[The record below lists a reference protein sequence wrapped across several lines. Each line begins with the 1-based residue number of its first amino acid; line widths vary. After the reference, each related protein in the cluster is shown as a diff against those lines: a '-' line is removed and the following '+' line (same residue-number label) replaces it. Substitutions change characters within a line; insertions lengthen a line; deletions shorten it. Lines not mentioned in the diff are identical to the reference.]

1 MCCATT
7 QGSPFFAG
15 RLGMLAA
22 IAAVLGCGNA
32 AGAQPAL
39 NSGRF
44 ELSENVTVDQADN
57 AVQVQLDRVKVHV
70 AEKQWNE
77 AVQMLREVM
86 ENHGRKLLAVTPR
99 RFVSVS
105 DYCQLR
111 LAALPP
117 EALAIYRR
125 RVDPS
130 AMRWYREGVER
141 RDRGRLLEVV
151 EQALAS
157 SWGDNALMAL
167 GEMALESGDYAG
179 ARAFWEK
186 IIPAP
191 PPHDGIPTWLS
202 VPETELDLAAV
213 RARLVLASILEGSL
227 DRAAKE
233 LEAMSRLDAG
243 ARGNLAGQQ
252 VNFVDALRTLL
263 AESRSWPATAVPD
276 NWTTFA
282 GDPRR
287 GKIAPR
293 AVEPNRVVWRRPLRP
308 TLPANR
314 PTAEPQSSAFRVAE
328 KAVSPLS
335 YHPLITDGL
344 ALVNNQVEILAIDL
358 ATGRPAWG
366 HDSPEIYRDQLD
378 ETARELFLPINNLG
392 VPRFTMTAHQGKL
405 YARMGASTTG
415 YPRETVLRGGTGY
428 LVCLDLEAEGRLLWR
443 IDPEEP
449 GLAFEGSP
457 LTDGAR
463 VFVAVRRGDI
473 QPQTHVAC
481 YSAEDGRLLWRQ
493 FVCQAETPARGMYHE
508 TSHNLLTLHRDT
520 LYVNTNMGAVAALST
535 DGGRVRWVAIYPRQR
550 QGDLQRPAAH
560 WSRDLNPCLFDRGRL
575 YVAPSDSPRIFC
587 LEAATGQIL
596 WQTSTEL
603 GEAVHLL
610 GVAGSALIASGPK
623 LYWIG
628 IDDDAGRVRQVW
640 PDGHEKL
647 GHGRGVVAEN
657 RVYWPA
663 RDKVYVFDA
672 NTAGQV
678 RLYDLVPHDAR
689 GGNLVMAGGRLLVA
703 TPDELVA
710 FAADAGPA
718 IPEEKPLTMT
728 AR

>member
-1 MCCATT
+1 
-7 QGSPFFAG
+7 
-15 RLGMLAA
+15 MLAA
-22 IAAVLGCGNA
+22 IAAVLGFGNA
-32 AGAQPAL
+32 ASAQPAL
-39 NSGRF
+39 SSGRF
-44 ELSENVTVDQADN
+44 ELSESVTVDQADN

-105 DYCQLR
+105 DYCQLQ
-111 LAALPP
+111 LAALPS
-117 EALAIYRR
+117 EALTVYRR

-130 AMRWYREGVER
+130 AARWYREGVER
-141 RDRGRLLEVV
+141 RDRRRLLEVV

-167 GEMALESGDYAG
+167 GEIALESGDYAG

-186 IIPAP
+186 IIPASP
-191 PPHDGIPTWLS
+191 PRDGTPTWLS
-202 VPETELDLAAV
+202 VPDTELDLAAV

-227 DRAAKE
+227 DRAAEE
-233 LEAMSRLDAG
+233 LEAMSRLHAD
-243 ARGNLAGQQ
+243 ARGSLAGQEA
-252 VNFVDALRTLL
+252 NFVDALGTLL
-263 AESRSWPATAVPD
+263 AESHSWPATAVPD

-282 GDPRR
+282 GDSRR

-293 AVEPNRVVWRRPLRP
+293 AVDPGRVAWRRPLRP

-314 PTAEPQSSAFRVAE
+314 TTAEAQSSAFRVAE
-328 KAVSPLS
+328 KTVSPLS

-378 ETARELFLPINNLG
+378 ETARELFLPVNNLG
-392 VPRFTMTAHQGKL
+392 VPRFTMTTHQGRL
-405 YARMGASTTG
+405 YARMGASTTS

-449 GLAFEGSP
+449 ALAFEGSP
-457 LTDGAR
+457 LTDGTR

-535 DGGRVRWVAIYPRQR
+535 DGGLVRWVGLYPRQR
-550 QGDLQRPAAH
+550 HGDLQRPAEH

-587 LEAATGQIL
+587 FEAATGQIL

-603 GEAVHLL
+603 GEAMHLL
-610 GVAGSALIASGPK
+610 GVAGNALIASGPK
-623 LYWIG
+623 LYWIS
-628 IDDDAGRVRQVW
+628 IDVDAGRVRHVW

-647 GHGRGVVAEN
+647 GYGRGVIAEK

-672 NTAGQV
+672 DTAAQV
-678 RLYDLVPHDAR
+678 KMFDLVPHDAN
-689 GGNLVMAGGRLLVA
+689 GGNLVMAGGRLLIA
-703 TPDELVA
+703 TPDELVV
-710 FAADAGPA
+710 FAADAGTA

>member
-1 MCCATT
+1 
-7 QGSPFFAG
+7 
-15 RLGMLAA
+15 MLAA
-22 IAAVLGCGNA
+22 IAAMLSFGHA
-32 AGAQPAL
+32 ARAQPVP
-39 NSGRF
+39 SGGRF
-44 ELSENVTVDQADN
+44 ELSESVSVDQAEN

-70 AEKQWNE
+70 AERQWNE

-86 ENHGRKLLAVTPR
+86 ENHGRRLLAVTPR
-99 RFVSVS
+99 RFTSVS
-105 DYCQLR
+105 DYCQLQ

-130 AMRWYREGVER
+130 AVRWYREGVEH
-141 RDRGRLLEVV
+141 RDRRRLLDVIEH
-151 EQALAS
+151 ALAS

-191 PPHDGIPTWLS
+191 PPHDGTPTWLS
-202 VPETELDLAAV
+202 VPDTELDLAAV
-213 RARLVLASILEGSL
+213 RARLVLASILEGSQE
-227 DRAAKE
+227 RAAEE

-243 ARGNLAGQQ
+243 ASGSLAGQQ
-252 VNFVDALRTLL
+252 VIFVDALRTLL
-263 AESRSWPATAVPD
+263 AESESWPATAVPD

-293 AVEPNRVVWRRPLRP
+293 AVEPNRVAWRKPLRP
-308 TLPANR
+308 TLPASR
-314 PTAEPQSSAFRVAE
+314 ATAEPQLSAFGVAE
-328 KAVSPLS
+328 KAISPLS

-366 HDSPEIYRDQLD
+366 HESPEIYRDQLD
-378 ETARELFLPINNLG
+378 ETARELFLPANNLG
-392 VPRFTMTAHQGKL
+392 VPRFTMTAHQGRL
-405 YARMGASTTG
+405 YARMGASTTS

-443 IDPEEP
+443 IDPEET
-449 GLAFEGSP
+449 GFAFEGSP

-463 VFVAVRRGDI
+463 VFVAVRRGEI
-473 QPQTHVAC
+473 QPQIHVAC

-493 FVCQAETPARGMYHE
+493 FVCQAETPARGMFHE

-520 LYVNTNMGAVAALST
+520 LYLNTNMGAVAALSAG
-535 DGGRVRWVAIYPRQR
+535 DGRVRWVGLYQRQR
-550 QGDLQRPAAH
+550 QGDLQHPAAH

-603 GEAVHLL
+603 GDAVHLL
-610 GVAGSALIASGPK
+610 GVVGNSLIASGPK
-623 LYWIG
+623 LYWIS
-628 IDDDAGRVRQVW
+628 IDGDAGRVRHVW

-647 GHGRGVVAEN
+647 GYGRGVVAEN

-672 NTAGQV
+672 HTAGLV
-678 RLYDLVPHDAR
+678 KRIDLVPHDAK
-689 GGNLVMAGGRLLVA
+689 GGNLVMAGGRLLIA
-703 TPDELVA
+703 TPDELTA
-710 FAADAGPA
+710 FAADAGTAVPDG
-718 IPEEKPLTMT
+718 KPLTTM
-728 AR
+728 AH